1 MREIW
6 VPVLGSST
14 DEVSSLGRV
23 KRGSKE
29 VKVTPSKFGKSFSG
43 FTEYQY
49 NIVKVK
55 CEDGKRRTK
64 TLARVVLESFVG
76 PGARG
81 EFPLHLDGDSLND
94 RLDNLRWNK
103 RVRNQGMEGRYCERP
118 TPEYPE
124 GRKGTL
130 AGYGAHK
137 NHGEEPCEECLSAS
151 REYQSNYSRENSNK
165 KKDYILRYRE
175 ENREDILRK
184 SRERGKIHYENN
196 KEDYAI
202 RSRKRRAKLRSVKSE
217 PYTKAEVI
225 EKYGSNCHL
234 CGGEIPDRKVRAS
247 DSFSFDHVHPLSDPE
262 CPGDV
267 VENIRP
273 SHLVCNVMK
282 GNKIMKDLV
291 LPFPVPEHREWGHI
305 EIL

>member
-1 MREIW
+1 MREMW

-23 KRGSKE
+23 RRGSKE
-29 VKVTPSKFGKSFSG
+29 LKVTPRRFGKSFSG
-43 FTEYQY
+43 FVEYQY
-49 NIVKVK
+49 NTVHIKY
-55 CEDGKRRTK
+55 EDGKRKTK

-81 EFPLHLDGDSLND
+81 EFPLHIDGDSLND
-94 RLDNLRWNK
+94 RLDNLRWSK

-137 NHGEEPCEECLSAS
+137 NHGEKPCKECLVAS
-151 REYQSNYSRENSNK
+151 KEYQANYNKENWNK
-165 KKDYILRYRE
+165 QKEYQKRYRE

-184 SRERGKIHYENN
+184 SRERGKIYYENN
-196 KEDYAI
+196 KERSYL
-202 RSRKRRAKLRSVKSE
+202 RSRKRRARLKGVKSE

-225 EKYGSNCHL
+225 ERYGSNCHL
-234 CGGEIPDRKVRAS
+234 CGGEIPDSKIRAS
-247 DSFSFDHVHPLSDPE
+247 DSFSFDHLHPLSDPD
-262 CPGDV
+262 CPGDNM
-267 VENIRP
+267 ENIRP
-273 SHLVCNVMK
+273 SHLVCNVIK
-282 GNKIMKDLV
+282 GDKLMSEV
-291 LPFPVPEHREWGHI
+291 ELPFPVPAHRPWGNFA
-305 EIL
+305 LL

>member
-23 KRGSKE
+23 RRGSRE
-29 VKVTPSKFGKSFSG
+29 LKVTPRRFGKSFSG
-43 FTEYQY
+43 FVEYQY
-49 NIVKVK
+49 NTVIIKY
-55 CEDGKRRTK
+55 EDGKRRTK
-64 TLARVVLESFVG
+64 TLARVVLDSFVG
-76 PGARG
+76 PGGRG
-81 EFPLHLDGDSLND
+81 KFPLHIDGDSLND
-94 RLDNLRWNK
+94 RLDNLMWSK

-137 NHGEEPCEECLSAS
+137 NHGEEPCGDCERAVK
-151 REYQSNYSRENSNK
+151 EYQANYRKENSNK
-165 KKDYILRYRE
+165 MKEYQKRYRE
-175 ENREDILRK
+175 ENREEILIR
-184 SRERGKIHYENN
+184 SRERNKIYYKNN
-196 KEDYAI
+196 KEQSYL
-202 RSRKRRAKLRSVKSE
+202 RSRARRARINGAISE
-217 PYTKAEVI
+217 PYSKKEITEL
-225 EKYGSNCHL
+225 YGDECYL
-234 CGGEIPDRKVRAS
+234 CGGVIPDTKVRSS

-291 LPFPVPEHREWGHI
+291 LPFPVPEHREWG
-305 EIL
+305 